1 MQLVIETDGTL
12 RCIYDEAIDLM
23 QLGAA
28 QITRASHVEPDDD
41 GHWFA
46 DLSPLGGPRLG
57 PFMRRSEALDAEVA
71 WLTAHWLKA

>member
-1 MQLVIETDGTL
+1 MQLVIATGGTV
-12 RCIYDEAIDLM
+12 RCIYDEVFDLT

-46 DLSPLGGPRLG
+46 DLSPLDGPLLG
-57 PFMRRSEALDAEVA
+57 PFTRRSEALDAEVA